1 MHTITTPDGALIG
14 KAEQIIKD
22 RTRYSRESVP
32 GNPGVYGEWRV
43 HGTNVPRSFSL
54 PCLDPGSFEEGASG
68 SSDEPHFT
76 SEKFLSEEEGA
87 VRNEYWADSTGRPI
101 RARRTLFPPEYDGV
115 SNTETGVMEF
125 TYSGY
130 GEPNAIAAP
139 CATAAPDQTDNPGLM
154 RDCIN
159 LLAVKDS
166 LRGAAT
172 LNWSLDTPI
181 SDWNGVNVTGT
192 PGRVTGLDLSV
203 LGLDGSI
210 PPGLWK
216 LDSLSLPEPTLTP
229 TEPAATPE
237 LDREALVVLY
247 NATNGDNWENNGNWL
262 SDSPIGEWRGVTA
275 NDGGR
280 VIELQLNANKLSG
293 EIPAELGSLS
303 NLELLDLGWNQ
314 LSGEIPTELGRLAS
328 LRWIDLGGNVL
339 SGEIPAELGHL
350 ASLGWMDLR
359 WNVLSGEIPGEL
371 GNLSNLQWLFV
382 QGNQLS
388 GCVPVNLRD
397 QLDLNESDLGEL
409 PFCSGGDTDTSA
421 AIEADRKSLVT
432 LYDST
437 NGDNWGNNYNWLS
450 DSPIGEWWG
459 VTTDDGGRVI
469 ELQLDVNELRGEIPA
484 ALGDLSNLQWLY
496 LQGNRLSGC
505 IPDSLQHQLDLY
517 ESDLGGLPF
526 CGDGDTGTSPA
537 VQVDREALVALYN
550 ATNGDNWEDNRN
562 WLSKRPIGEWWG
574 VTTDDGGRVIELVL
588 DFNLLSGMI
597 PAELGSLAN
606 LERLELHW
614 NRLTGEIPAELGSLT
629 NLETL
634 VLSFNDL
641 SGEIPKELGSL
652 GNLQRLALNRNRLT
666 GEIPSELGSLSNL
679 EALVLSYNEL
689 SGEIPANL
697 GRLGKLQRLD
707 LSWNRLTEGIRPE
720 LGGLYNLKELEL
732 YGNQLIWRIPAK
744 VRRFANLELLIL
756 AGNQLSNEVPP
767 ELGVLTNLRGLF
779 LQGNDLRGCLPD
791 SLKDQLTYSVLGNL
805 SYCGDIYS
813 AAAIQ
818 ADREALVALFIATNG
833 GDWTV
838 NDNWLTDRPVGEWW
852 GVYTEYGRVI
862 ELSLRANKLN
872 GEIPAELGSIDTMS
886 WLNLAGNQLSGEIP
900 AELGSLASIETL
912 LLPLNQLSGEIPAE
926 LGALTYLQGL
936 FLAGN
941 QLSGEVPAEL
951 GELSNLT
958 YLDLQNNKLS
968 GCVPGSLLGQLYMYS
983 SDLGGL
989 RFCDVV
995 DASVAIEA
1003 DREVLVALYN
1013 ATNGANWRNSDNW
1026 LSDRPTGEWWGIT
1039 TDDSGRVI
1047 ELTLN
1052 RNQLSG
1058 ELPTELGRLTNLE
1071 RLELYWNQ
1079 LSGEI
1084 PAELG
1089 DLDNL
1094 ELLRLNGNQLSGEI
1108 PAELSRLSKL
1118 WMLDF
1123 SDNWWTG
1130 ELPQGLVGLTSLG
1143 SFEFYNNTGLCAP
1156 VNEAFR
1162 AWQQG
1167 VLRFQGSSCAPVDS
1181 LEDRSALVDLYNAT
1195 NGANWQRNDNWL
1207 SEQPIR
1213 DWYGV
1218 TTDESGRVKGLYL
1231 IDNELTGE
1239 IPEELGGLV
1248 NLKWLVLQG
1257 NQLNGCVPGSL
1268 RDQLD
1273 LSRSDLAGLPF
1284 C

>member
-1 MHTITTPDGALIG
+1 MF
-14 KAEQIIKD
+14 
-22 RTRYSRESVP
+22 R
-32 GNPGVYGEWRV
+32 
-43 HGTNVPRSFSL
+43 
-54 PCLDPGSFEEGASG
+54 GS
-68 SSDEPHFT
+68 
-76 SEKFLSEEEGA
+76 
-87 VRNEYWADSTGRPI
+87 
-101 RARRTLFPPEYDGV
+101 
-115 SNTETGVMEF
+115 
-125 TYSGY
+125 
-130 GEPNAIAAP
+130 
-139 CATAAPDQTDNPGLM
+139 
-154 RDCIN
+154 
-159 LLAVKDS
+159 
-166 LRGAAT
+166 
-172 LNWSLDTPI
+172 
-181 SDWNGVNVTGT
+181 
-192 PGRVTGLDLSV
+192 
-203 LGLDGSI
+203 
-210 PPGLWK
+210 
-216 LDSLSLPEPTLTP
+216 
-229 TEPAATPE
+229 
-237 LDREALVVLY
+237 
-247 NATNGDNWENNGNWL
+247 
-262 SDSPIGEWRGVTA
+262 
-275 NDGGR
+275 
-280 VIELQLNANKLSG
+280 
-293 EIPAELGSLS
+293 
-303 NLELLDLGWNQ
+303 LDLGWNQ

-409 PFCSGGDTDTSA
+409 PFCGVDDTDTSA
-421 AIEADRKSLVT
+421 AIEADRKTLVA
-432 LYDST
+432 LYNAT

-450 DSPIGEWWG
+450 DRPIGEWWG
-459 VTTDDGGRVI
+459 VTTDDSGRVI

-484 ALGDLSNLQWLY
+484 ALGSLVKLKRLDLLWNHLSGGIPAELGRLPNLEFLNLGWNKLSGEIPGGLGDLSNLQWLY

-505 IPDSLQHQLDLY
+505 IPDSLRHQLDLY

-614 NRLTGEIPAELGSLT
+614 NRLTGEIPSELGSLP
-629 NLETL
+629 NLKTL

-641 SGEIPKELGSL
+641 SGQIPKELGRL

-732 YGNQLIWRIPAK
+732 YGNQLIWHIPAE

-756 AGNQLSNEVPP
+756 ARNQLSNEVPP

-779 LQGNDLRGCLPD
+779 LQGNDLRGCLPG

-805 SYCGDIYS
+805 SYCSAIYS

-833 GDWTV
+833 GDWTD

-852 GVYTEYGRVI
+852 GVATEEYGRVV
-862 ELSLRANKLN
+862 E
-872 GEIPAELGSIDTMS
+872 
-886 WLNLAGNQLSGEIP
+886 LNLYGNQLSGEIP
-900 AELGSLASIETL
+900 PELGSVDSLLWLELGGNQLSGEIPPELGSLDDLEFLFLAN
-912 LLPLNQLSGEIPAE
+912 NQLSGEIPAE

-936 FLAGN
+936 FLEGN
-941 QLSGEVPAEL
+941 QLSGQVPAEL
-951 GELSNLT
+951 GELSDLT
-958 YLDLQNNKLS
+958 YMYLQRNKLS
-968 GCVPGSLLGQLYMYS
+968 GCVPVGLLGQLDLYT
-983 SDLGGL
+983 SDLGEL

-1026 LSDRPTGEWWGIT
+1026 LSDRPIGEWWGIT

-1047 ELTLN
+1047 ELILN
-1052 RNQLSG
+1052 R
-1058 ELPTELGRLTNLE
+1058 
-1071 RLELYWNQ
+1071 
-1079 LSGEI
+1079 
-1084 PAELG
+1084 
-1089 DLDNL
+1089 
-1094 ELLRLNGNQLSGEI
+1094 NQLSGEI

-1118 WMLDF
+1118 WTLDF
-1123 SDNWWTG
+1123 SDNRWTG

-1143 SFEFYNNTGLCAP
+1143 SFEFYNNTRLCAP

-1181 LEDRSALVDLYNAT
+1181 LEDRLALVDLYNAT

-1218 TTDESGRVKGLYL
+1218 TTEEGGRVKGLYL
-1231 IDNELTGE
+1231 SDNQLTGE
-1239 IPEELGGLV
+1239 IPVELGGLA

-1257 NQLNGCVPGSL
+1257 NKLSGCVPGSL